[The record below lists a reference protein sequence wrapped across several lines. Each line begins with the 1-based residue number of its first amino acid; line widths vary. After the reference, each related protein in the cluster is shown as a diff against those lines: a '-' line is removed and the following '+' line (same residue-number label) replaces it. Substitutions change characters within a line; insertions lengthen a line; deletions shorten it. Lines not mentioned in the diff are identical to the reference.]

1 MALSRPPPLA
11 VPVCT
16 ACILVFSCACG
27 VAGESPCGVCP
38 SLPLPPPSFI
48 RRRLNIQPCNC
59 VVPLHIRMFECVYCA
74 CVCLQG
80 SPFDGA
86 DLLRAGVHVAASAVI
101 FKQKIESASDE
112 SLVDADTLCIY
123 RCVGC
128 FFCRAGSDDLQLHP
142 RVFFFFS
149 LYIGLIP

>member
-1 MALSRPPPLA
+1 MALSHTPPFA

-16 ACILVFSCACG
+16 ACMLVFSCACS
-27 VAGESPCGVCP
+27 VACEVRAVCTLLFPHPPVGLLCRRLHIHPCTCAVP
-38 SLPLPPPSFI
+38 IHI
-48 RRRLNIQPCNC
+48 RRLCAHALC
-59 VVPLHIRMFECVYCA
+59 VRA
-74 CVCLQG
+74 QG

-128 FFCRAGSDDLQLHP
+128 FFVVLVVMTCNCT
-142 RVFFFFS
+142 RVFFFP
-149 LYIGLIP
+149 YP

>member
-1 MALSRPPPLA
+1 MRCAP
-11 VPVCT
+11 
-16 ACILVFSCACG
+16 FSC
-27 VAGESPCGVCP
+27 PI
-38 SLPLPPPSFI
+38 PPVGLLC
-48 RRRLNIQPCNC
+48 RRLNIHPCTC
-59 VVPLHIRMFECVYCA
+59 TVPIHIRMFVCA
-74 CVCLQG
+74 CVLCVCVRAQG

-128 FFCRAGSDDLQLHP
+128 SFLSCW
-142 RVFFFFS
+142 
-149 LYIGLIP
+149 